1 MTAKELPQ
9 ETLEIGLTGGIGSG
23 KSTVSAGL
31 VKRGAVLVDADAIV
45 RDLQKPG
52 KPVFKKMVERW
63 GEKIITNEGELD
75 RQAVADIVFKDA
87 EELAALNEIVHP
99 LVREEIANQREK
111 YIKGNAPIILDI
123 PLLIESGYENLSGI
137 IVVDL
142 HTEEAV
148 ERLVKY
154 RGFSREDALNRI
166 SSQVDREERLSK
178 ADFVIDNN
186 GDLDSLEKE
195 IDKAWSWIKGLSA

>member
-111 YIKGNAPIILDI
+111 YIKGNDPIILDI

-186 GDLDSLEKE
+186 GDLDSLENE

>member
-111 YIKGNAPIILDI
+111 YIKGTTPIILDI

-186 GDLDSLEKE
+186 GDLDSLENE

>member
-63 GEKIITNEGELD
+63 GEKIITNEGDLD
-75 RQAVADIVFKDA
+75 RQAVADIVFKNT

-186 GDLDSLEKE
+186 GDLDSLENE
-195 IDKAWSWIKGLSA
+195 IDKAWSWIKGLFA

>member
-63 GEKIITNEGELD
+63 GEKIITNEGDLD

-186 GDLDSLEKE
+186 GDLDSLENE

>member
-63 GEKIITNEGELD
+63 GEKIITNEGNLD

-186 GDLDSLEKE
+186 GDLDSLENE

>member
-111 YIKGNAPIILDI
+111 YINGNAPIILDI

-148 ERLVKY
+148 ERLVKH

-186 GDLDSLEKE
+186 GDLDSLENE

>member
-111 YIKGNAPIILDI
+111 YIKGNAPVILDI

-186 GDLDSLEKE
+186 GDLDSLENE

>member
-31 VKRGAVLVDADAIV
+31 VKRGAELVDADAIV

-52 KPVFKKMVERW
+52 KPVFKKMVGRW

-75 RQAVADIVFKDA
+75 RQAVANIVFKEA

-111 YIKGNAPIILDI
+111 YIKGNAPIILAI

-148 ERLVKY
+148 ERLVKH

-186 GDLDSLEKE
+186 GDLDSLENE

>member
-154 RGFSREDALNRI
+154 RGFSQEDALNRI

-186 GDLDSLEKE
+186 GDLDSLENE

>member
-9 ETLEIGLTGGIGSG
+9 GTLEIGLTGGIGSG

-111 YIKGNAPIILDI
+111 YIKGNDPIILDI

-186 GDLDSLEKE
+186 GDLDSLENE
-195 IDKAWSWIKGLSA
+195 IDKVWSWIKGLSA

>member
-123 PLLIESGYENLSGI
+123 PLLIESGYENLTGI

-186 GDLDSLEKE
+186 GDLDSLENE

>member
-186 GDLDSLEKE
+186 GDLDSLENE
-195 IDKAWSWIKGLSA
+195 IDKAWSWIMGLCA

>member
-111 YIKGNAPIILDI
+111 YIKGNDPIILDI

-186 GDLDSLEKE
+186 GDLDSLENE
-195 IDKAWSWIKGLSA
+195 IDKVWSWIKGLSA